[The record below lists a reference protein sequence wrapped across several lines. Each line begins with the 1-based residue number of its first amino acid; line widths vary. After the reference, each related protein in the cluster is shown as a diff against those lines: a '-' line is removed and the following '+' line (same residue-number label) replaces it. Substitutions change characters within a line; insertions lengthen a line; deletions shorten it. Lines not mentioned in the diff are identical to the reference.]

1 MYYIQRYKISCDQQN
16 AYTIDLFN
24 TSIPPNPLY
33 APLRGIPPSFPLY
46 PPLMAAKLL
55 QYYVFK
61 KTRHERSKLIVKNGE
76 SSNIIL

>member
-33 APLRGIPPSFPLY
+33 APLRGTPPSPLY

-55 QYYVFK
+55 QYYVLK